1 MSKAKTPAAQ
11 AASSRA
17 LTTEPQDDKVLPPW
31 FDPAK
36 HSAGDGGIFETAT
49 GTLLAEDGEP
59 LSEALRIQRKAAADA
74 VAAAEAAKAADVETE
89 AGSEAGTAPA
99 AELPHHSV

>member
-1 MSKAKTPAAQ
+1 MSKAKTKTA
-11 AASSRA
+11 
-17 LTTEPQDDKVLPPW
+17 EPQEESDLPKW

-49 GTLLAEDGEP
+49 GTLLAADGEP
-59 LSEALRIQRKAAADA
+59 LSEALRIQRKAAAEA
-74 VAAAEAAKAADVETE
+74 AEKAAAEKAAAEAAAEAETP
-89 AGSEAGTAPA
+89 AP